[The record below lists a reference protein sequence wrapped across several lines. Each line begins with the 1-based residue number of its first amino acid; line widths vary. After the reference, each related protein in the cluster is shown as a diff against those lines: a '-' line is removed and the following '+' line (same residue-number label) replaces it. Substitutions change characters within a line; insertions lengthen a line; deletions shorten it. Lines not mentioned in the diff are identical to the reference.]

1 MPKVEVWQVGTFEVP
16 AGKRLVNAL
25 TDECGIDQLHSCGG
39 LAKCTT
45 CRVEIVAGTPTPM
58 TEAEKA
64 VLAAKGLGERTD
76 IRLSCQMTCE
86 NDITVRA
93 VSRFAGSGKKD
104 SGKRPADAIEPP
116 PTFVKG

>member
-39 LAKCTT
+39 VAKCTT
-45 CRVEIVAGTPTPM
+45 CRVEVVAGTPSPM
-58 TEAEKA
+58 TDAEKG
-64 VLAAKGLGERTD
+64 VLAAKGLGERAD

-86 NDITVRA
+86 SDLTVRA
-93 VSRFAGSGKKD
+93 ISRFAGSGKKD

-116 PTFVKG
+116 PTFVA